1 VCVRA
6 LGFGPVEVEATTNW
20 LRMVVADV
28 TAVEEYDFAAAS
40 RSAQIFRNFLF
51 NAKKALP

>member
-1 VCVRA
+1 MCVRV

-28 TAVEEYDFAAAS
+28 TAVEDGGRNDFAVRANFPGFSFQRQKSAAM
-40 RSAQIFRNFLF
+40 
-51 NAKKALP
+51 

>member
-1 VCVRA
+1 MCVRA